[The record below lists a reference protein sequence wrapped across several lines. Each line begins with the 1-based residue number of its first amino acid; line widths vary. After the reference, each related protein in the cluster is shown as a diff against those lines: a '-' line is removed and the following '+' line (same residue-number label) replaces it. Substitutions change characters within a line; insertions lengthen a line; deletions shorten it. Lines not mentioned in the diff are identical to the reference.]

1 MAPTPEG
8 PFGFPSSYLMSDA
21 DVSDA
26 ERREMAEG
34 LFEQKRSHNEIKE
47 AIKLEE
53 ARRAAAVKNLYR
65 LRSLRLLRDQTS
77 TPKREE

>member
-1 MAPTPEG
+1 
-8 PFGFPSSYLMSDA
+8 MSDA

-26 ERREMAEG
+26 ERREMAVG